1 MRQFN
6 GCVKEFG
13 RYLMPV
19 STVDKIVYIEE
30 ERMWAL
36 VGHSFAA
43 HYNSINRSKTN
54 FVCTNLGR

>member
-1 MRQFN
+1 
-6 GCVKEFG
+6 
-13 RYLMPV
+13 MPV

-36 VGHSFAA
+36 VGDSFAA

>member
-1 MRQFN
+1 MR
-6 GCVKEFG
+6 
-13 RYLMPV
+13 V

-30 ERMWAL
+30 DRKWSF

-43 HYNSINRSKTN
+43 HYNPINRSKTN